1 MRFAKGEFV
10 YSFESFGSNLIFL
23 SVIVP
28 GFVQRFEIW
37 FGKRNEE

>member
-1 MRFAKGEFV
+1 MRFAKGELV

-28 GFVQRFEIW
+28 GFVQRFGLER
-37 FGKRNEE
+37 GMRNEE